1 MLTGLSILTKETILA
16 ELSPEVGSVG
26 RATEAGVPRSR
37 LMQANPWLY
46 ECGELHRDTW
56 ALRGIEYL
64 RR

>member
-37 LMQANPWLY
+37 LMQANPWLC
-46 ECGELHRDTW
+46 EWH
-56 ALRGIEYL
+56 RGIWTHLDIEFQK
-64 RR
+64 R